1 MTAFRSAASR
11 LDRWVFDRRFDVVSL
26 SSGMKCR
33 RGLGKELYVCS
44 FGVWVYRG
52 GCCLDNH
59 ERFFD
64 VFLSSVATSFF
75 GCRQTCRRSF
85 RLVVKYREPH
95 VGRVFLSFI
104 LLLFSLS
111 EILIFC
117 VTFCPVFALVA
128 DLFSFFSAYG
138 RNVWA
143 DIAVTLCFSAVFRRG
158 TSGPL

>member
-52 GCCLDNH
+52 TVALITMRDFLTSFYLLLRRLFWLSADLSEELLTCREIPWTACRTGISTVYFIVVFAFGNIDFLRNFLPCFRSRRRL
-59 ERFFD
+59 
-64 VFLSSVATSFF
+64 VFL
-75 GCRQTCRRSF
+75 
-85 RLVVKYREPH
+85 
-95 VGRVFLSFI
+95 
-104 LLLFSLS
+104 
-111 EILIFC
+111 
-117 VTFCPVFALVA
+117 
-128 DLFSFFSAYG
+128 FSAYG

-158 TSGPL
+158 TSGLL